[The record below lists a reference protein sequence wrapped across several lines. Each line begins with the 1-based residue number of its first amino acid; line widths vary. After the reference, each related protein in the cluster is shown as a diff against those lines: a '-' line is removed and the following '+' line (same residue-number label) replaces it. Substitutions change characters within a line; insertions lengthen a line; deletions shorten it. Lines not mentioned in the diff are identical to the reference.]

1 MLEMTRRLAKERGK
15 VYRPIYEP
23 LSTTLIV
30 LELALV
36 TCEALGAIHDEMK
49 RWDWPW
55 SS

>member
-1 MLEMTRRLAKERGK
+1 MLELTKRFAKEPARLH
-15 VYRPIYEP
+15 RPIYDP
-23 LSTTLIV
+23 LATTLIV

-36 TCEALGAIHDEMK
+36 TCEALGAIHDEVK